1 MCKKLL
7 VLLLPVLLL
16 SVSLSAQD
24 MSQDTSKSI
33 VAQVDLAQAII
44 NRLIASLDSQKA
56 SMLQEQ
62 QNLKDEKIVFDL
74 EKSHWLEEQQ
84 KEKQD
89 LEQEKIALQEERD
102 TYKKQSELSLQT
114 KKTLEDLQK
123 SYQLSETWH
132 KIKNYTIL
140 TLIGICVVE
149 GIIIAVK

>member
-89 LEQEKIALQEERD
+89 LEQEKIALQEERN